1 MNRFILPLFWATLG
15 VFIILMVTMFAPL
28 RLPMGF
34 VPFLFP
40 SVQALFFIL
49 GLALLILSIRA
60 KLDRML
66 KKFLILTGASAVGMA
81 GSQFL
86 HNLVFGL
93 FIQLFGGELLGQNR
107 HRGRA
112 GLLYAGRLYLPDCL
126 SGGGSGQH
134 CAHGE
139 KTLSLN
145 KSRT

>member
-93 FIQLFGGELLGQNR
+93 FIQLFGADFWDRIGIGDEPVFFMLAVFVCPL
-107 HRGRA
+107 A
-112 GLLYAGRLYLPDCL
+112 YLV
-126 SGGGSGQH
+126 GAVGSIV
-134 CAHGE
+134 
-139 KTLSLN
+139 LMVRRRSSSN
-145 KSRT
+145 KYS